1 MKKNN
6 KFFKYVSQNIFAMI
20 GMSCYIIA
28 DTFFISR
35 AEGTDGITVLNLA
48 LPLYGII
55 FAIAAMIGIGSATRY
70 AIARERK
77 DKDENRYFCNA
88 VVFEILIGLIFMTA
102 GVFFT
107 DKVMA
112 VMGADKEIIEL
123 GRGYN
128 RIFLAFAPA
137 FMVNYTFTGFV
148 RNDNDS
154 KLVMIATLTSCVSNI
169 ILDYVFMYPMGM
181 GMNGA
186 ALATSLSPIISILIC
201 SIHFLKKINR
211 IKFIPSLP
219 SIKLLFK
226 SCQLGVASFVAEI
239 SSAVTTTVFNFI
251 LLRIAGNTGVAAYGL
266 IANLALV
273 GAAIF
278 NGIAQGTQPL
288 VSESFGRG
296 NDKEVASYLKKAVI
310 TALAFALIIV
320 GIIYGFTDYCVALFN
335 SEHSVEL
342 ASLAY
347 PGMRIYFI
355 GFIFASLNI
364 VCAAFFGATEQAG
377 RTFLISI
384 MRGFVMNVISSLVLS
399 SIFGITGVWLAFPVA
414 EFVTGVV
421 TVLLLRKYFQNNR
434 RKNHE

>member
-128 RIFLAFAPA
+128 RIFWHLH
-137 FMVNYTFTGFV
+137 
-148 RNDNDS
+148 R
-154 KLVMIATLTSCVSNI
+154 
-169 ILDYVFMYPMGM
+169 
-181 GMNGA
+181 
-186 ALATSLSPIISILIC
+186 
-201 SIHFLKKINR
+201 
-211 IKFIPSLP
+211 
-219 SIKLLFK
+219 LLW
-226 SCQLGVASFVAEI
+226 
-239 SSAVTTTVFNFI
+239 
-251 LLRIAGNTGVAAYGL
+251 
-266 IANLALV
+266 
-273 GAAIF
+273 
-278 NGIAQGTQPL
+278 
-288 VSESFGRG
+288 
-296 NDKEVASYLKKAVI
+296 
-310 TALAFALIIV
+310 LIIPLR
-320 GIIYGFTDYCVALFN
+320 GL
-335 SEHSVEL
+335 S
-342 ASLAY
+342 
-347 PGMRIYFI
+347 GMTMIQ
-355 GFIFASLNI
+355 N
-364 VCAAFFGATEQAG
+364 
-377 RTFLISI
+377 
-384 MRGFVMNVISSLVLS
+384 
-399 SIFGITGVWLAFPVA
+399 
-414 EFVTGVV
+414 
-421 TVLLLRKYFQNNR
+421 LL
-434 RKNHE
+434 

>member
-88 VVFEILIGLIFMTA
+88 VVFEILFGLIFMTA

-169 ILDYVFMYPMGM
+169 ILDYVFMFPMGM

-201 SIHFLKKINR
+201 SIHFFKK
-211 IKFIPSLP
+211 
-219 SIKLLFK
+219 
-226 SCQLGVASFVAEI
+226 
-239 SSAVTTTVFNFI
+239 
-251 LLRIAGNTGVAAYGL
+251 
-266 IANLALV
+266 
-273 GAAIF
+273 
-278 NGIAQGTQPL
+278 
-288 VSESFGRG
+288 
-296 NDKEVASYLKKAVI
+296 
-310 TALAFALIIV
+310 
-320 GIIYGFTDYCVALFN
+320 
-335 SEHSVEL
+335 
-342 ASLAY
+342 
-347 PGMRIYFI
+347 
-355 GFIFASLNI
+355 
-364 VCAAFFGATEQAG
+364 
-377 RTFLISI
+377 
-384 MRGFVMNVISSLVLS
+384 
-399 SIFGITGVWLAFPVA
+399 
-414 EFVTGVV
+414 
-421 TVLLLRKYFQNNR
+421 
-434 RKNHE
+434 